1 MRFELKIAWRYLFA
15 KKSQNAINIVSGVS
29 AGGVCV
35 ATAALVCVLS
45 VMNGFN
51 RVIER
56 LFSEFDPELLV
67 LPVEGKYFSLDS
79 EGMHAVESLPEV
91 AVFSPVVKETAMVEY
106 KDHQVPARIMGVSD
120 NFSQLTHIDSIIT
133 DGEFMVWDGGFDRCV
148 MGRGLAATVGI
159 NAHFVGGVHIY
170 APTRLGKVNTL
181 RPDKALNKETVFIAG
196 TFAVNQVDYDDH
208 LCLVSIDCARRLFEY
223 ADDEVTAVELLLNPD
238 ADKKAAKRQI
248 RKLLGDGYQVLDRY
262 EQQADFFR
270 IALVEKLLCTLLLAF
285 ILMIASFN
293 IIGSL
298 SMLMLEK
305 KDDIVVFRNM
315 GASPRQV
322 RRIFLLEG
330 WMISGLGALIGL
342 VLGLVICLLQ
352 QEYGLLKLGNGMEY
366 VLSAYPVAVEP
377 LDILVITL
385 IVLLMGFLAAWYPT
399 RHLQEESASFS
410 NEK

>member
-15 KKSQNAINIVSGVS
+15 KKSHNAINIVSGVS

-67 LPVEGKYFSLDS
+67 LPAEGKYFSLTDAPW
-79 EGMHAVESLPEV
+79 EALPDV
-91 AVFSPVVKETAMVEY
+91 AVCSPVVQETAMVEY
-106 KDHQVPARIMGVSD
+106 KDHQVSARIMGVSD
-120 NFSQLTHIDSIIT
+120 NFSSLTHIDSILT
-133 DGEFMVWDGGFDRCV
+133 DGEFLVWDGGFDRCV

-170 APTRLGKVNTL
+170 APKRRGKVNML
-181 RPDKALNKETVFIAG
+181 RPDQALNKETVFIAG

-208 LCLVSIDCARRLFEY
+208 LCLVSIDCARRLFDY
-223 ADDEVTAVELLLNPD
+223 ADDEVTAVELRLEEGC
-238 ADKKAAKRQI
+238 DKKAAKRQI

-270 IALVEKLLCTLLLAF
+270 IALIEKLLCALLLAF

-293 IIGSL
+293 ILGSL

-305 KDDIVVFRNM
+305 KDDIAVFAHL
-315 GASPRQV
+315 GASSAQI
-322 RRIFLLEG
+322 RRIFLFEG
-330 WMISGLGALIGL
+330 WMISALGAAIGL
-342 VLGLVICLLQ
+342 VLGLAICLLQ
-352 QEYGLLKLGNGMEY
+352 QEFGLLKLGNGFEY
-366 VLSAYPVAVEP
+366 VLSAYPVSVEA
-377 LDILVITL
+377 LDILVIIL
-385 IVLLMGFLAAWYPT
+385 IVLLIGFLAAWYPT
-399 RHLQEESASFS
+399 RHLRAERIAR
-410 NEK
+410 

>member
-29 AGGVCV
+29 AAGVCV
-35 ATAALVCVLS
+35 ATAALICVLS

-56 LFSEFDPELLV
+56 FFSEFDPELLIR
-67 LPVEGKYFSLDS
+67 PAEGKFFSLDC
-79 EGMHAVESLPEV
+79 ESMQVVQAMPEV

-106 KDHQVPARIMGVSD
+106 RDHQVPARVMGVAD
-120 NFSQLTHIDSIIT
+120 NYQQLTHIDSIIT
-133 DGEFMVWDGGFDRCV
+133 DGSFLVWDGGFDRCV
-148 MGRGLAATVGI
+148 MGRGLASTLGM
-159 NAHFVGGVHIY
+159 NAHFVGGVHLY
-170 APTRLGKVNTL
+170 APKRLEKVNLL
-181 RPDKALNKETVFIAG
+181 RPDQALNRETTFISA

-208 LCLVSIDCARRLFEY
+208 YCLVSLDCARRLFCYSAEE
-223 ADDEVTAVELLLNPD
+223 ATEV
-238 ADKKAAKRQI
+238 QI
-248 RKLLGDGYQVLDRY
+248 RLAEGADIKRMKKLIRKQLGDSFEVLDRY

-305 KDDIVVFRNM
+305 QADISVFRNL
-315 GASPRQV
+315 GADRQQV
-322 RRIFLLEG
+322 RRIFLFEG
-330 WMISGLGALIGL
+330 WMISAIGALIGL
-342 VLGLVICLLQ
+342 VLGLGICFLQ
-352 QEYGLLKLGNGMEY
+352 QEYGLLRLGNGYEY
-366 VLSAYPVAVEP
+366 VLSAYPVAVEW
-377 LDILVITL
+377 LDVLVITA

-399 RHLQEESASFS
+399 RNITTEQ
-410 NEK
+410 

>member
-1 MRFELKIAWRYLFA
+1 M
-15 KKSQNAINIVSGVS
+15 
-29 AGGVCV
+29 

-67 LPVEGKYFSLDS
+67 LPAEGKYFSLADAPW
-79 EGMHAVESLPEV
+79 EALPDV
-91 AVFSPVVKETAMVEY
+91 SVCSPVVQETAMVEY

-120 NFSQLTHIDSIIT
+120 NFRQLTHIDSIMT
-133 DGEFMVWDGGFDRCV
+133 DGEFLVWDGGFDRCV

-159 NAHFVGGVHIY
+159 NAHFVGGVHVY
-170 APTRLGKVNTL
+170 APKRRGKVNML
-181 RPDKALNKETVFIAG
+181 RLDQALNKATVFIAG

-208 LCLVSIDCARRLFEY
+208 LCLVSIDCARRLFDY
-223 ADDEVTAVELLLNPD
+223 ADDEVTAVALRLEEGC
-238 ADKKAAKRQI
+238 DKKAAKRQI
-248 RKLLGDGYQVLDRY
+248 RKLLGDDYQVLDRY
-262 EQQADFFR
+262 EQQQDFFR

-293 IIGSL
+293 ILGSL

-305 KDDIVVFRNM
+305 KDDIAVFSHL
-315 GASPRQV
+315 GASSEQI
-322 RRIFLLEG
+322 RRIFLFEG
-330 WMISGLGALIGL
+330 WMISALGAAVGL

-352 QEYGLLKLGNGMEY
+352 QEFGLLKLGNGFEY
-366 VLSAYPVAVEP
+366 VLPAYPVSVEA

-385 IVLLMGFLAAWYPT
+385 IVLLIGFLAAWYPT
-399 RHLQEESASFS
+399 RHLRAERISR
-410 NEK
+410 

>member
-15 KKSQNAINIVSGVS
+15 KKSHNAINIVSGVS

-51 RVIER
+51 RVIEQ

-67 LPVEGKYFSLDS
+67 LPAEGKYFSLTDAPW
-79 EGMHAVESLPEV
+79 EALPDV
-91 AVFSPVVKETAMVEY
+91 AVFSPLVRETAMVEY

-120 NFSQLTHIDSIIT
+120 NFQQLTHIDSIIT
-133 DGEFMVWDGGFDRCV
+133 DGEFLVWDGGFDRCV

-170 APTRLGKVNTL
+170 APKRVGKVNTL
-181 RPDKALNKETVFIAG
+181 RPDQSLNRETTFIAG

-208 LCLVSIDCARRLFEY
+208 LCIVSIDCARRLFEY
-223 ADDEVTAVELLLNPD
+223 ADDEVTAVELSLEPG
-238 ADKKAAKRQI
+238 ADKKAAKRKI
-248 RKLLGDGYQVLDRY
+248 CKLLGDDYLVLDRY

-270 IALVEKLLCTLLLAF
+270 IALIEKLLCTLLLAF

-305 KDDIVVFRNM
+305 KEDIVVFRNL

-322 RRIFLLEG
+322 RRIFLFEG
-330 WMISGLGALIGL
+330 WMISALGALIGL

-352 QEYGLLKLGNGMEY
+352 QEYGLLKLGNGLEY

-377 LDILVITL
+377 LDIIVITV

-399 RHLQEESASFS
+399 RHLRVE
-410 NEK
+410 NNPV

>member
-15 KKSQNAINIVSGVS
+15 KKSHNAINIVSGVS

-67 LPVEGKYFSLDS
+67 LPAEGKYFSLTDAPW
-79 EGMHAVESLPEV
+79 EALPDV
-91 AVFSPVVKETAMVEY
+91 AVCSPVVQETAMVEY

-120 NFSQLTHIDSIIT
+120 NFSSLTHIDSILT
-133 DGEFMVWDGGFDRCV
+133 DGEFLVWDGGFDRCV

-170 APTRLGKVNTL
+170 APKRRGKVNML
-181 RPDKALNKETVFIAG
+181 RPDQALNKETVFIAG

-208 LCLVSIDCARRLFEY
+208 LCLVSIDCARRLFDY
-223 ADDEVTAVELLLNPD
+223 ADDEVTAVELRLEEGC
-238 ADKKAAKRQI
+238 DKKAVKRQI

-270 IALVEKLLCTLLLAF
+270 IALIEKLLCALLLAF

-293 IIGSL
+293 ILGSL

-305 KDDIVVFRNM
+305 KDDIAVFAHL
-315 GASPRQV
+315 GASSEQI
-322 RRIFLLEG
+322 RRIFLFEG
-330 WMISGLGALIGL
+330 WMISALGAAIGL
-342 VLGLVICLLQ
+342 VLGLAICLLQ
-352 QEYGLLKLGNGMEY
+352 QEFGLLKLGNGFEY
-366 VLSAYPVAVEP
+366 VLSAYPVSVEA
-377 LDILVITL
+377 LDILVIIL
-385 IVLLMGFLAAWYPT
+385 IVLLIGFLAAWYPT
-399 RHLQEESASFS
+399 RHLRAERISR
-410 NEK
+410 

>member
-1 MRFELKIAWRYLFA
+1 VRFELKIAWRYLFA
-15 KKSQNAINIVSGVS
+15 KKSHNAINIVSGVS
-29 AGGVCV
+29 AAGVCV

-56 LFSEFDPELLV
+56 MFSEFDPELMV
-67 LPVEGKYFSLDS
+67 LPAEGKYFSL
-79 EGMHAVESLPEV
+79 EAAGMAAVKQMPEV
-91 AVFSPVVKETAMVEY
+91 AVFSPVVGETAMVEY

-120 NFSQLTHIDSIIT
+120 NFRELTHIDSIIT
-133 DGEFMVWDGGFDRCV
+133 DGEFLVWDGGFDRCV

-170 APTRLGKVNTL
+170 APKRTGKVNVL
-181 RPDKALNKETVFIAG
+181 RPDQALNRETTFIAG

-223 ADDEVTAVELLLNPD
+223 SEQEATAVEIKLQEGCN
-238 ADKKAAKRQI
+238 AKQAKKRIAAA
-248 RKLLGDGYQVLDRY
+248 LGDGFRVLDRY

-270 IALVEKLLCTLLLAF
+270 IALIEKLLCTLLLAF

-305 KDDIVVFRNM
+305 EKDIEVFRNL
-315 GASPRQV
+315 GASPQQV
-322 RRIFLLEG
+322 RRIFLFEG
-330 WMISGLGALIGL
+330 WMISALGALIGL
-342 VLGLVICLLQ
+342 VLGLVVCLLQ
-352 QEYGLLKLGNGMEY
+352 QEFGLLKLGNGYEY
-366 VLSAYPVAVEP
+366 VLSAYPVSVEP
-377 LDILVITL
+377 LDILVITV

-399 RHLQEESASFS
+399 RNLR
-410 NEK
+410 

>member
-15 KKSQNAINIVSGVS
+15 KKSHNAINIVSGVS

-51 RVIER
+51 RVIEQ

-67 LPVEGKYFSLDS
+67 LPAEGKYFSLTDAPW
-79 EGMHAVESLPEV
+79 EALPDV
-91 AVFSPVVKETAMVEY
+91 AVCSPLVRETAMVEY

-120 NFSQLTHIDSIIT
+120 NFQQLTHIDSIIT
-133 DGEFMVWDGGFDRCV
+133 DGEFLVWDGGFDRCV

-170 APTRLGKVNTL
+170 APKRVGKVNTL
-181 RPDKALNKETVFIAG
+181 RPDQSLNRETTFIAG

-208 LCLVSIDCARRLFEY
+208 LCIVSIDCARRLFEY
-223 ADDEVTAVELLLNPD
+223 ADDEVTAVELSLEPG
-238 ADKKAAKRQI
+238 ADKKAAKRKI
-248 RKLLGDGYQVLDRY
+248 RKLLGDGYLVLDRY

-270 IALVEKLLCTLLLAF
+270 IALIEKLLCTLLLAF

-305 KDDIVVFRNM
+305 KEDIVVFRNL

-322 RRIFLLEG
+322 RRIFLFEG
-330 WMISGLGALIGL
+330 WMISALGALIGL

-352 QEYGLLKLGNGMEY
+352 QEYGLLKLGNGLEY

-377 LDILVITL
+377 LDIIVITV

-399 RHLQEESASFS
+399 RHLRVE
-410 NEK
+410 NNPV

>member
-15 KKSQNAINIVSGVS
+15 KKSHNAINIVSGVS

-67 LPVEGKYFSLDS
+67 LPAEGKYFSLTDAPW
-79 EGMHAVESLPEV
+79 EALPDV
-91 AVFSPVVKETAMVEY
+91 AVCSPVVQETAMVEY

-120 NFSQLTHIDSIIT
+120 NFSSLTHIDSILT
-133 DGEFMVWDGGFDRCV
+133 DGEFLVWDGGFDRCV

-170 APTRLGKVNTL
+170 APKRRGKVNML
-181 RPDKALNKETVFIAG
+181 RPDQALNKETVFIAG

-208 LCLVSIDCARRLFEY
+208 LCLVSIDCARRLFDY
-223 ADDEVTAVELLLNPD
+223 ADDEVTAVELRLEEGC
-238 ADKKAAKRQI
+238 DKKAAKRQI

-270 IALVEKLLCTLLLAF
+270 IALIEKLLCALLLAF

-293 IIGSL
+293 ILGSL

-305 KDDIVVFRNM
+305 KDDIAVFAHL
-315 GASPRQV
+315 GASSEQI
-322 RRIFLLEG
+322 RRIFLFEG
-330 WMISGLGALIGL
+330 WMISALGAAIGL
-342 VLGLVICLLQ
+342 VLGLAICLLQ
-352 QEYGLLKLGNGMEY
+352 QEFGLLKLGNGFEY
-366 VLSAYPVAVEP
+366 VLSAYPVSVEA
-377 LDILVITL
+377 LDILVIIL
-385 IVLLMGFLAAWYPT
+385 IVLLIGFLAAWYPT
-399 RHLQEESASFS
+399 RHLRAERISR
-410 NEK
+410 

>member
-15 KKSQNAINIVSGVS
+15 KKSHNAINIVSGVS

-67 LPVEGKYFSLDS
+67 LPAEGKYFSLTDAPW
-79 EGMHAVESLPEV
+79 EALPDV
-91 AVFSPVVKETAMVEY
+91 AVCSPVVKETAMVEY

-120 NFSQLTHIDSIIT
+120 NFSSLTHIDSILT
-133 DGEFMVWDGGFDRCV
+133 DGEFLVWDGGFDRCV

-170 APTRLGKVNTL
+170 APKRRGKVNML
-181 RPDKALNKETVFIAG
+181 RPDQALNKETVFIAG

-208 LCLVSIDCARRLFEY
+208 LCLVSIDCARRLFDY
-223 ADDEVTAVELLLNPD
+223 ADDEVTAVELRLEEGC
-238 ADKKAAKRQI
+238 DKKAAKRQI

-270 IALVEKLLCTLLLAF
+270 IALIEKLLCALLLAF

-293 IIGSL
+293 ILGSL

-305 KDDIVVFRNM
+305 KDDIAVFAHL
-315 GASPRQV
+315 GASSEQI
-322 RRIFLLEG
+322 RRIFLFEG
-330 WMISGLGALIGL
+330 WMISALGAAIGL
-342 VLGLVICLLQ
+342 VLGLAICLLQ
-352 QEYGLLKLGNGMEY
+352 QEFGLLKLGNGFEY
-366 VLSAYPVAVEP
+366 VLSAYPVSVEA
-377 LDILVITL
+377 LDILVIIL
-385 IVLLMGFLAAWYPT
+385 IVLLIGFLAAWYPT
-399 RHLQEESASFS
+399 RHLRAERISR
-410 NEK
+410 

>member
-15 KKSQNAINIVSGVS
+15 KKSHNAINIVSGVS

-67 LPVEGKYFSLDS
+67 LPAEGKYFSLTDATW
-79 EGMHAVESLPEV
+79 EALPDV
-91 AVFSPVVKETAMVEY
+91 AVCSPVVQETAMVEY

-120 NFSQLTHIDSIIT
+120 NFSSLTHIDSILT
-133 DGEFMVWDGGFDRCV
+133 DGEFLVWDGGFDRCV

-170 APTRLGKVNTL
+170 APKRRGKVNML
-181 RPDKALNKETVFIAG
+181 RPDQALNKETVFIAG

-208 LCLVSIDCARRLFEY
+208 LCLVSIDCARRLFDY
-223 ADDEVTAVELLLNPD
+223 ADDEVTAVELRMEEGC
-238 ADKKAAKRQI
+238 DKKAAKRQI

-270 IALVEKLLCTLLLAF
+270 IALIEKLLCALLLAF

-293 IIGSL
+293 ILGSL

-305 KDDIVVFRNM
+305 KDDIAVFAHL
-315 GASPRQV
+315 GASSEQI
-322 RRIFLLEG
+322 RRIFLFEG
-330 WMISGLGALIGL
+330 WMISALGAAIGL
-342 VLGLVICLLQ
+342 VLGLAICLLQ
-352 QEYGLLKLGNGMEY
+352 QEFGLLKLGNGFEY
-366 VLSAYPVAVEP
+366 VLSAYPVSVEA
-377 LDILVITL
+377 LDILVIIL
-385 IVLLMGFLAAWYPT
+385 IVLLIGFLAAWYPT
-399 RHLQEESASFS
+399 RHLRAERIAR
-410 NEK
+410 

>member
-15 KKSQNAINIVSGVS
+15 KKSHNAINIVSGVS

-67 LPVEGKYFSLDS
+67 LPAEGKYFSLTDATW
-79 EGMHAVESLPEV
+79 EALPDV
-91 AVFSPVVKETAMVEY
+91 AVCSPVVQETAMVEY

-120 NFSQLTHIDSIIT
+120 NFSSLTHIDSILT
-133 DGEFMVWDGGFDRCV
+133 DGEFLVWDGGFDRCV

-170 APTRLGKVNTL
+170 APKRRGKVNML
-181 RPDKALNKETVFIAG
+181 RPDQALNKETVFIAG

-208 LCLVSIDCARRLFEY
+208 LCLVSIDCARRLFDY
-223 ADDEVTAVELLLNPD
+223 ADDEVTAVELRLEEGC
-238 ADKKAAKRQI
+238 DKKAAKRQI

-270 IALVEKLLCTLLLAF
+270 IALIEKLLCALLLAF

-293 IIGSL
+293 ILGSL

-305 KDDIVVFRNM
+305 KDDIAVFAHL
-315 GASPRQV
+315 GASSEQI
-322 RRIFLLEG
+322 RRIFLFEG
-330 WMISGLGALIGL
+330 WMISALGAAIGL
-342 VLGLVICLLQ
+342 VLGLAICLLQ
-352 QEYGLLKLGNGMEY
+352 QEFGLLKLGNGFEY
-366 VLSAYPVAVEP
+366 VLSAYPVSVEA
-377 LDILVITL
+377 LDILVIIL
-385 IVLLMGFLAAWYPT
+385 IVLLIGFLAAWYPT
-399 RHLQEESASFS
+399 RHLRAERIAR
-410 NEK
+410 

>member
-15 KKSQNAINIVSGVS
+15 KKSHNAINIVSGVS

-67 LPVEGKYFSLDS
+67 LPAEGKYFSLTDAPW
-79 EGMHAVESLPEV
+79 EALPDV
-91 AVFSPVVKETAMVEY
+91 AVCSPVVQETAMVEY

-120 NFSQLTHIDSIIT
+120 NFSSLTHIDSILT
-133 DGEFMVWDGGFDRCV
+133 DGEFLVWDGGFDRCV

-170 APTRLGKVNTL
+170 APKRRGKVNLL
-181 RPDKALNKETVFIAG
+181 RPDQALNKETVFIAG

-208 LCLVSIDCARRLFEY
+208 LCLVSIDCARRLFDY
-223 ADDEVTAVELLLNPD
+223 ADDEVTAVELRLEEGC
-238 ADKKAAKRQI
+238 DKKAAKRQI

-270 IALVEKLLCTLLLAF
+270 IALIEKLLCALLLAF

-293 IIGSL
+293 ILGSL

-305 KDDIVVFRNM
+305 KDDIAVFAHL
-315 GASPRQV
+315 GASSEQI
-322 RRIFLLEG
+322 RRIFLFEG
-330 WMISGLGALIGL
+330 WMISALGAAIGL
-342 VLGLVICLLQ
+342 VLGLAICLLQ
-352 QEYGLLKLGNGMEY
+352 QEFGLLKLGNGFEY
-366 VLSAYPVAVEP
+366 VLSAYPVSVEA
-377 LDILVITL
+377 LDILVIIL
-385 IVLLMGFLAAWYPT
+385 IVLLIGFLAAWYPT
-399 RHLQEESASFS
+399 RHLRAERISR
-410 NEK
+410 

>member
-15 KKSQNAINIVSGVS
+15 KKSHNAINIVSGVS

-51 RVIER
+51 RVIEQ

-67 LPVEGKYFSLDS
+67 LPAEGKYFSLADAPW
-79 EGMHAVESLPEV
+79 EALPEV
-91 AVFSPVVKETAMVEY
+91 AVCSPVVRETAMVEY

-120 NFSQLTHIDSIIT
+120 NFQQLTHIDSIIT
-133 DGEFMVWDGGFDRCV
+133 DGEFLVWDGGFDRCV

-170 APTRLGKVNTL
+170 APKRVGKVNTL
-181 RPDKALNKETVFIAG
+181 RPDQSLNRETTFIAG

-208 LCLVSIDCARRLFEY
+208 LCIVSIDCARRLFEY
-223 ADDEVTAVELLLNPD
+223 ADDEVTAVELSLEPG
-238 ADKKAAKRQI
+238 ADKKAAKRKI
-248 RKLLGDGYQVLDRY
+248 RKLLGDGYLVLDRY

-270 IALVEKLLCTLLLAF
+270 IALIEKLLCTLLLAF

-305 KDDIVVFRNM
+305 KEDIVVFRNL

-322 RRIFLLEG
+322 RRIFLFEG
-330 WMISGLGALIGL
+330 WMISALGALIGL

-352 QEYGLLKLGNGMEY
+352 QEYGLLKLGNGLEY

-377 LDILVITL
+377 LDIIVITV

-399 RHLQEESASFS
+399 RHLRVE
-410 NEK
+410 NNPV

>member
-15 KKSQNAINIVSGVS
+15 KKSHNAINIVSGVS

-51 RVIER
+51 RVIEQ

-67 LPVEGKYFSLDS
+67 LPAEGKYFSLADAPW
-79 EGMHAVESLPEV
+79 EALPDV
-91 AVFSPVVKETAMVEY
+91 AVCSPLVRETAMVEY

-120 NFSQLTHIDSIIT
+120 NFQQLTHIDSIIT
-133 DGEFMVWDGGFDRCV
+133 DGEFLVWDGGFDRCV

-170 APTRLGKVNTL
+170 APKRVGKVNTL
-181 RPDKALNKETVFIAG
+181 RPDQSLNRETTFIAG

-208 LCLVSIDCARRLFEY
+208 LCIVSIDCARRLFEY
-223 ADDEVTAVELLLNPD
+223 ADDEVTAVELSLEPG
-238 ADKKAAKRQI
+238 ADKKAAKRKI
-248 RKLLGDGYQVLDRY
+248 RKLLGDDYLVLDRY

-270 IALVEKLLCTLLLAF
+270 IALIEKLLCTLLLAF

-305 KDDIVVFRNM
+305 KEDIVVFRNL

-322 RRIFLLEG
+322 RRIFLFEG
-330 WMISGLGALIGL
+330 WMISALGALIGL

-352 QEYGLLKLGNGMEY
+352 QEYGLLKLGNGLEY

-377 LDILVITL
+377 LDIIVITV

-399 RHLQEESASFS
+399 RHLRVE
-410 NEK
+410 NNPV

>member
-15 KKSQNAINIVSGVS
+15 KKSHNAINIVSGVS
-29 AGGVCV
+29 AAGVCV

-56 LFSEFDPELLV
+56 MFSEFDPELMV
-67 LPVEGKYFSLDS
+67 LPAEGKYFSLEAD
-79 EGMHAVESLPEV
+79 GMEAVKQMSEV
-91 AVFSPVVKETAMVEY
+91 AVFSPVVGETAMVEY

-120 NFSQLTHIDSIIT
+120 NFRELTHIDSIIT
-133 DGEFMVWDGGFDRCV
+133 DGEFLVWDGGFDRCV

-170 APTRLGKVNTL
+170 APKRTGKVNVL
-181 RPDKALNKETVFIAG
+181 RPDQALNRETTFIAG

-223 ADDEVTAVELLLNPD
+223 SEQEATAVEIKLQDGCN
-238 ADKKAAKRQI
+238 AKQAKKRIAAA
-248 RKLLGDGYQVLDRY
+248 LGDGFRVLDRY

-270 IALVEKLLCTLLLAF
+270 IALIEKLLCTLLLAF

-305 KDDIVVFRNM
+305 EKDIEVFRNL
-315 GASPRQV
+315 GASPLQV
-322 RRIFLLEG
+322 RRIFLFEG
-330 WMISGLGALIGL
+330 WMISALGALIGL
-342 VLGLVICLLQ
+342 VLGLVVCLLQ
-352 QEYGLLKLGNGMEY
+352 QEFGLLKLGNGYEY
-366 VLSAYPVAVEP
+366 VLSAYPVSVEP
-377 LDILVITL
+377 LDILVITV

-399 RHLQEESASFS
+399 RNLR
-410 NEK
+410 

>member
-15 KKSQNAINIVSGVS
+15 KKSHNAINIVSGVS

-67 LPVEGKYFSLDS
+67 LPAEGKYFSLTDAPW
-79 EGMHAVESLPEV
+79 EALPDV
-91 AVFSPVVKETAMVEY
+91 AVCSPVVQETAMVEY

-120 NFSQLTHIDSIIT
+120 NFSSLTHIDSILT
-133 DGEFMVWDGGFDRCV
+133 DGEFLVWDGGFDRCV

-170 APTRLGKVNTL
+170 APKRRGKVNML
-181 RPDKALNKETVFIAG
+181 RPDQALNKETVFIAG

-208 LCLVSIDCARRLFEY
+208 LCLVSIDCARRLFDY
-223 ADDEVTAVELLLNPD
+223 ADDEVTAVELRLEEGC
-238 ADKKAAKRQI
+238 DKKAAKRQI

-270 IALVEKLLCTLLLAF
+270 IALIEKLLCALLLAF

-293 IIGSL
+293 ILGSL

-305 KDDIVVFRNM
+305 KDDIAVFAHL
-315 GASPRQV
+315 GASSEQI
-322 RRIFLLEG
+322 RRIFLFEG
-330 WMISGLGALIGL
+330 WMISALGAAIGL
-342 VLGLVICLLQ
+342 VLGLAICLLQ
-352 QEYGLLKLGNGMEY
+352 QEFGLLKLGNGFEY
-366 VLSAYPVAVEP
+366 VLSAYPVSVEA
-377 LDILVITL
+377 LDVLVIIL
-385 IVLLMGFLAAWYPT
+385 IVLLIGFLAAWYPT
-399 RHLQEESASFS
+399 RHLRAERIAR
-410 NEK
+410 

>member
-15 KKSQNAINIVSGVS
+15 KKSHNAINIVSGVS

-51 RVIER
+51 RVIEQ

-67 LPVEGKYFSLDS
+67 LPAEGKYFSLADAPW
-79 EGMHAVESLPEV
+79 EALPEV
-91 AVFSPVVKETAMVEY
+91 AVCSPVVRETAMVEY

-120 NFSQLTHIDSIIT
+120 NFQQLTHIDSIIT
-133 DGEFMVWDGGFDRCV
+133 DGEFLVWDGGFDRCV

-170 APTRLGKVNTL
+170 APKRVGKVNTL
-181 RPDKALNKETVFIAG
+181 RPDQSLNRETTFIAG

-208 LCLVSIDCARRLFEY
+208 LCIVSIDCARRLFEY
-223 ADDEVTAVELLLNPD
+223 ADDEVTAVELSLEPG
-238 ADKKAAKRQI
+238 ADKKAAKRKI
-248 RKLLGDGYQVLDRY
+248 CKLLGDDYLVLDRY

-270 IALVEKLLCTLLLAF
+270 IALIEKLLCTLLLAF

-305 KDDIVVFRNM
+305 IEDIVVFRNL

-322 RRIFLLEG
+322 RRIFLFEG
-330 WMISGLGALIGL
+330 WMISALGALIGL

-352 QEYGLLKLGNGMEY
+352 QEYGLLKLGNGLEY

-377 LDILVITL
+377 LDIIVITV

-399 RHLQEESASFS
+399 RHLRVE
-410 NEK
+410 NNPV